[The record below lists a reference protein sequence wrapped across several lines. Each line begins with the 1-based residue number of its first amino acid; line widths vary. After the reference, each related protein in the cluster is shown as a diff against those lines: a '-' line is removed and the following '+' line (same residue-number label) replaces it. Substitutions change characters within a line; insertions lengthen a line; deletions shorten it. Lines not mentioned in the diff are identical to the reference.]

1 MGIKVYRFLPVI
13 FFLVSGVCPSLFAEL
28 FVSRLCEYPEEQYS
42 RDIYIVS
49 EDIYI
54 DIAQNYGYTA
64 RYMYLVENKGEAI
77 NISLGFFLR
86 PYPQSGEGFEA
97 RPEIRYFKIN
107 DEIITPIITETG
119 TVPDNS
125 RVITDIS
132 FDRIISGWIY
142 IPIQFDKNEVVKIEL
157 SYASNCNHGQY
168 GQGIYY
174 ESYPFLL
181 KTADETVINMFITN
195 NWDDIYFTNFI
206 SKSNI
211 FENSF
216 NSFDELRRNKV
227 LSGDLYAISKL
238 NENSWIITVSHNF
251 VKRYTP
257 FFGFILVFAKSWSPS
272 GLTPYFSFTG
282 NGVVIFPRNNS
293 FDDVI
298 NVSETPL
305 DITVVIFMTK
315 NQLRLLRNAFY
326 ARHHYPFRDKDLQ
339 SFFEYNSLGYYSADD
354 NFNEALLT
362 NIERMNIDMIKEL
375 ENACQTINYISKPG
389 LQTH

>member
-1 MGIKVYRFLPVI
+1 MRINVYRFLPVI

-28 FVSRLCEYPEEQYS
+28 FVSRLCEYPEEQLS

-77 NISLGFFLR
+77 DIPLGFFLR
-86 PYPQSGEGFEA
+86 PYAQSGEGFGE
-97 RPEIRYFKIN
+97 RPEILYFKIN
-107 DEIITPIITETG
+107 DEIITPIIVETG
-119 TVPDNS
+119 TIPNNG
-125 RVITDIS
+125 RVITDIW

-142 IPIQFDKNEVVKIEL
+142 MPIQFDKNEVVKIEL
-157 SYASNCNHGQY
+157 SYASNYNHGQY

-181 KTADETVINMFITN
+181 KTTDETDINMYITN
-195 NWDDIYFTNFI
+195 NWDEIYFTNFI

-227 LSGDLYAISKL
+227 LSNDLYAISKI
-238 NENSWIITVSHNF
+238 NEKSWIITVSHNF
-251 VKRYTP
+251 VKRYAP
-257 FFGFILVFAKSWSPS
+257 FFGFILIFAKSWSPS

-282 NGVVIFPRNNS
+282 NGVVIFPRNNP
-293 FDDVI
+293 FDDVVNI
-298 NVSETPL
+298 SETPI
-305 DITVVIFMTK
+305 DITLLIFMTK
-315 NQLRLLRNAFY
+315 KQLRLLRNAFY
-326 ARHHYPFRDKDLQ
+326 ARHHYSFRDKDLQ
-339 SFFEYNSLGYYSADD
+339 LFFEHNGLGHYVADN
-354 NFNEALLT
+354 NFNEAMLT
-362 NIERMNIDMIKEL
+362 DIEHRNIDMIKEI
-375 ENACQTINYISKPG
+375 ENTDRIIS
-389 LQTH
+389 HISR